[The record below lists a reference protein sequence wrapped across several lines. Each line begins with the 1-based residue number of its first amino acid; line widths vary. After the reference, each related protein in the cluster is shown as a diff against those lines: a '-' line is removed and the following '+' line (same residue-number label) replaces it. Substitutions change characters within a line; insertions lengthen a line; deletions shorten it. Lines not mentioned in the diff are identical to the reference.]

1 MHALPLALLLAAAP
15 AEVAP
20 GPAVA
25 PIPVAAP
32 APQALA
38 APALVGPETSN
49 APETSTAPATSNGGA
64 APATP
69 PAPKLPPPLPQAA
82 VEKLGQG
89 DRASLAGDWRNALF
103 AYQDAVY
110 LAPQSPLARVKLG
123 RAYLALRYPAQ
134 AIAQAE
140 LALAADP
147 SNVEARRLADD
158 ARNPPP
164 RPASPPSSGAAA
176 ANGVSAAPAPASG
189 LSAAQAPASPGAW
202 PAPAPTTPA
211 QASAAQPSSGAPA
224 PRVFRFTE
232 GDGVAAPP
240 ERAPSSAA
248 PDRPAAP
255 APAAQPAAATS
266 PAAPASRTI
275 AAVAEVEAARGTA
288 ASSAPSAPAAQLYR
302 AALVHLG
309 NREFEKGAAALTE
322 AIAVDPTL
330 GVAYAARASARF
342 GLGRYRDAAADYRTA
357 LELDPKLAT
366 PLYGLA
372 ECYRV
377 LGEPRHASEM
387 YQRYADSRAADV
399 REDLRTMAA
408 RRAQELR

>member
-25 PIPVAAP
+25 PVPVAAP
-32 APQALA
+32 ATPATPVA
-38 APALVGPETSN
+38 APALVGPETSTATA
-49 APETSTAPATSNGGA
+49 APTSTPNATSSATSGGA
-64 APATP
+64 AAPAAA

-89 DRASLAGDWRNALF
+89 DRAFLAGDYRNALF

-123 RAYLALRYPAQ
+123 RAYLSLRYPAQ

-140 LALAADP
+140 QALAADP
-147 SNVEARRLADD
+147 SSVEARRLADE
-158 ARNPPP
+158 ARNPPA
-164 RPASPPSSGAAA
+164 RPASPPASGAMAAPANGAAA
-176 ANGVSAAPAPASG
+176 SASNGVAPAS
-189 LSAAQAPASPGAW
+189 
-202 PAPAPTTPA
+202 A
-211 QASAAQPSSGAPA
+211 QASAAQASSGPPG

-232 GDGVAAPP
+232 GDAAAAPP
-240 ERAPSSAA
+240 ERAPSPAA
-248 PDRPAAP
+248 PDRAATPA
-255 APAAQPAAATS
+255 APAAQPAAATA
-266 PAAPASRTI
+266 PAAARTI
-275 AAVAEVEAARGTA
+275 AAVAEVEAGA
-288 ASSAPSAPAAQLYR
+288 ATGSSPASATAAQLYR
-302 AALVHLG
+302 TALVHLG
-309 NREFEKGAAALTE
+309 NREFEKGAAVLTE
-322 AIAVDPTL
+322 AIAADPAL

-357 LELDPKLAT
+357 LELDRKLAT

-377 LGEPRHASEM
+377 LGESRHASEM

-399 REDLRTMAA
+399 REDLRAIA
-408 RRAQELR
+408 SRRAQELR